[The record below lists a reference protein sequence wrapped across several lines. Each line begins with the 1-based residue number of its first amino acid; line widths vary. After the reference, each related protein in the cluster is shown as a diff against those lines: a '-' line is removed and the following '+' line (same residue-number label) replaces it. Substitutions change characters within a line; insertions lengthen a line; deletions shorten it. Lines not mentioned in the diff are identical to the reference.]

1 MFNRGGTSAYGRGIT
16 SNLVSDEQRQRFND
30 GGRVRA
36 AHGLPHYRPYTDIYS
51 EIRSAPPGMGG
62 AGTDPNFPPTSG
74 GLSRYYPERKGE
86 QYVTSYIPQSEEEWK
101 EYQMIKDKGIPGY
114 KTVEEITE
122 EVERFVPGKKS
133 PSQLFTENKA
143 DHRARKAWES
153 SDVFKKQMRKD
164 LLTERQEVME
174 AIDPSVVEER
184 KSVGLYT
191 PGVTADQPLHQEFET
206 RVVEEEKV
214 DDTSDEL
221 DFYSDKET
229 EVGNY
234 PIAEPIIEK
243 KLEPEKVNPFAF
255 LDEYEAEKK
264 KQGRG
269 QALWEGAAAAIDW
282 STAGTAKE
290 RSKAISTGLRKVGTI
305 GAKYKGEA
313 MDLRAKAKI
322 LGAVEDIKGEH
333 KLEEWDKKLKEY
345 YGKSV
350 GIQEEELELKKEIA
364 RVTAERLAKGE
375 DPKSIYAS
383 YTLPK
388 PGDII
393 TGQKKKDLIK
403 RFTNRTLTVE
413 DTKNSKD
420 LRDPVKNKGLVFID
434 INGNIVRNDGTGT
447 IKDVDEYTDEYFTW
461 IKP

>member
-1 MFNRGGTSAYGRGIT
+1 M
-16 SNLVSDEQRQRFND
+16 
-30 GGRVRA
+30 
-36 AHGLPHYRPYTDIYS
+36 GLC
-51 EIRSAPPGMGG
+51 
-62 AGTDPNFPPTSG
+62 
-74 GLSRYYPERKGE
+74 
-86 QYVTSYIPQSEEEWK
+86 
-101 EYQMIKDKGIPGY
+101 
-114 KTVEEITE
+114 
-122 EVERFVPGKKS
+122 
-133 PSQLFTENKA
+133 
-143 DHRARKAWES
+143 
-153 SDVFKKQMRKD
+153 
-164 LLTERQEVME
+164 
-174 AIDPSVVEER
+174 
-184 KSVGLYT
+184 T
-191 PGVTADQPLHQEFET
+191 PGISADQPLHQEFET
-206 RVVEEEKV
+206 PVVEEEEEKV
-214 DDTSDEL
+214 IVEEPDYEGGEHWKISPEMPREQQVIRDDTDDL
-221 DFYSDKET
+221 DTPDKW
-229 EVGNY
+229 
-234 PIAEPIIEK
+234 
-243 KLEPEKVNPFAF
+243 AF
-255 LDEYEAEKK
+255 LDEQQKA
-264 KQGRG
+264 KQKLARG
-269 QALWEGAAAAIDW
+269 YGLTEAAAAAAKW

-290 RSKAISTGLRKVGTI
+290 RSAAISEGLSKVGKI

-345 YGKSV
+345 YGKSI